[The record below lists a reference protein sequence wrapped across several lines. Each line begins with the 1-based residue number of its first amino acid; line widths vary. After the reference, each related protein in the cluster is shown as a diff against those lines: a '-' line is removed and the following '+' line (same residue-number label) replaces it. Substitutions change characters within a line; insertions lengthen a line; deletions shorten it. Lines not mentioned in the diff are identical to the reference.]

1 MNKTIG
7 TWSIGR
13 VLFLAVGVLLVG
25 VGAAQ
30 ILPALGG

>member
-1 MNKTIG
+1 MNKTLG

-13 VLFLAVGVLLVG
+13 IIFLGLGIVLVA

-30 ILPALGG
+30 ILPALGS